1 MITRNNMQ
9 TEHYNGEVY
18 KEKTQPEENANL
30 NKIKKSTR
38 AKKLSNPKNL
48 LLQNTFFPSNIQACL
63 PGPKEFLISAQKN
76 KF

>member
-1 MITRNNMQ
+1 MTTRNNMQ
-9 TEHYNGEVY
+9 TEHCNGEVY
-18 KEKTQPEENANL
+18 KEKMQPEENANL

-48 LLQNTFFPSNIQACL
+48 LHQNTFFPSNTQACL
-63 PGPKEFLISAQKN
+63 PGPKEFPTSVQKN